1 MNRLMWI
8 CMAAVV
14 VACGPTP
21 EGICEKIN
29 DECDDIESLDCE
41 DFAEFYDDQY
51 DDGSEGEREDLDD
64 MLACADEKDSC
75 RDLTECVLPFAAL
88 QACEK
93 LVDECED
100 DATYG
105 AAISSIDCGD
115 TADDAADDAD
125 NLSDDEQEAVFESM
139 TCMIDGSQCSEV
151 VACLAVGE

>member
-75 RDLTECVLPFAAL
+75 DDLGECVIPLVAL
-88 QACEK
+88 QACETMIDK
-93 LVDECED
+93 CDEWFAQSD
-100 DATYG
+100 VA
-105 AAISSIDCGD
+105 IDCERVVED
-115 TADDAADDAD
+115 TED
-125 NLSDDEQEAVFESM
+125 LSDSDKEDAFENIACILDGKDCEAIVGQCMQAQE
-139 TCMIDGSQCSEV
+139 
-151 VACLAVGE
+151 